1 MMKRKFLA
9 VFLPI
14 IGTVA
19 VVGSG
24 FSAWYFGQGGT
35 TQDGFDDAFGV
46 DVTDAVVDAGGK
58 LVLTT
63 NGDEGQAFHGKKLWL
78 DQAFADTGD
87 KNYADSGI
95 IFSSNENLTGV
106 RDDITAAS
114 DLVFTYNVKFTEDK
128 ANNYTLAT
136 AYDAGMKLTITFT
149 ITLTGGLDDYIQLQT
164 GANVGVAGDIVGI
177 EGSSITA
184 APGQDEDGNTTYTYT
199 YPVSDPG
206 TKTPGGKVDEE
217 EPESDYFWNWDFT
230 LSCKTDSGTYKN
242 DLFAWKS
249 GKPKTKDEYDAML
262 LALKGTEEAP
272 VTSQVLF
279 NITAELK

>member
-24 FSAWYFGQGGT
+24 FSAWYFGEGGAT
-35 TQDGFDDAFGV
+35 NDPFKGAFNV
-46 DVTDAVVDAGGK
+46 DITEAVVDAGGK

-63 NGDEGQAFHGKKLWL
+63 DGDEGKDFRGKKLWL

-87 KNYADSGI
+87 ENYADSGI

-106 RDDITAAS
+106 RDDITEAS
-114 DLVFTYNVKFTEDK
+114 TLDFTYNVKFTEDK
-128 ANNYTLAT
+128 ANKYTLAT
-136 AYDAGMKLTITFT
+136 ADDAGMKLTITFT

-164 GANVGVAGDIVGI
+164 DANVGVVGDIVGS
-177 EGSSITA
+177 EGSLITA
-184 APGQDEDGNTTYTYT
+184 ATGHDEYGNTTYTYT

-206 TKTPGGKVDEE
+206 TKTPVGHVDED
-217 EPESDYFWNWDFT
+217 PESDYFWNWDFT

-262 LALKGTEEAP
+262 LALKGTELVP